1 VLNHQNS
8 FKTHPF
14 HLAHIK
20 YSCDHSSGKYLGSE
34 ITLVEFS
41 FVDGIRNTF
50 HAYINDGN
58 IPPAYAFQATK
69 RARKTYLIPFPPD
82 DFGSESN
89 HPEILSN
96 MNSLLAGADAE

>member
-14 HLAHIK
+14 HLVHIN
-20 YSCDHSSGKYLGSE
+20 YSCEHRSGRYLGPE

-41 FVDGIRNTF
+41 FVDGIRKPF
-50 HAYINDGN
+50 HAYINHGN
-58 IPPAYAFQATK
+58 IPLAYAFQATK
-69 RARKTYLIPFPPD
+69 RARKTYRIPLPPD
-82 DFGSESN
+82 GFGSESY

-96 MNSLLAGADAE
+96 MNSVLVGADGE